1 MKKNK
6 KNYVIPFG
14 QYKGKVPYGYHEID
28 KDDICRKL
36 SKKFSITQGNLA
48 IEFGEKVAEF
58 TGAKHGLA
66 VSSGTANFTLVCMC
80 A

>member
-28 KDDICRKL
+28 KDDIEL
-36 SKKFSITQGNLA
+36 S
-48 IEFGEKVAEF
+48 
-58 TGAKHGLA
+58 
-66 VSSGTANFTLVCMC
+66 
-80 A
+80 

>member
-28 KDDICRKL
+28 KDDIEAVVN
-36 SKKFSITQGNLA
+36 SKSFL
-48 IEFGEKVAEF
+48 
-58 TGAKHGLA
+58 
-66 VSSGTANFTLVCMC
+66 
-80 A
+80 